1 MAHDMAARNPTRIHL
16 LEKLEKLVEQYNLG
30 TLHVEAF
37 FEALK
42 ALIAAMEEEERR
54 AAREGL
60 SEDELAVF
68 DLLTK
73 PKPKLSKAQEVAVKK
88 VARELL
94 EKLQDQLTVAEWQ
107 TKQQTRAAVQST
119 IRFTLNELPGD
130 SDWLALLL
138 EHEATLRQLKRFDAR
153 IKTAR
158 MRYQA
163 RVEDVNYRAPRG
175 LDRALF
181 LKLNCL
187 IVHIELNLAAKPC
200 GIASTTRSTAPA
212 SRRTKQLRYDRA
224 ARKPLSR
231 CGAVEGA
238 LARGLL
244 RHAPTTLHP
253 CTCGITPRVN
263 RRASAAHAGHS
274 CKATPC
280 TPNPGSLTRLQD
292 PLGRR

>member
-1 MAHDMAARNPTRIHL
+1 MLTHPTI
-16 LEKLEKLVEQYNLG
+16 
-30 TLHVEAF
+30 
-37 FEALK
+37 
-42 ALIAAMEEEERR
+42 
-54 AAREGL
+54 
-60 SEDELAVF
+60 
-68 DLLTK
+68 
-73 PKPKLSKAQEVAVKK
+73 
-88 VARELL
+88 ELL
-94 EKLQDQLTVAEWQ
+94 HGLGLHGMAKGFRALEQTPEARSLEHAEW
-107 TKQQTRAAVQST
+107 
-119 IRFTLNELPGD
+119 LG
-130 SDWLALLL
+130 LLL
-138 EHEATLRQLKRFDAR
+138 EHEATLRQQNRFDAR
-153 IKTAR
+153 IKAAR

-163 RVEDVNYRAPRG
+163 RIEDVNYRAPRG

-181 LKLNCL
+181 LKLTSNDWIRKHRNCL

-274 CKATPC
+274 CKAALASRIPV
-280 TPNPGSLTRLQD
+280 R
-292 PLGRR
+292 